1 MDMEGVERY
10 DAEEMR
16 EILRLEFEHA
26 SHIAKEAGNSAE
38 MARFSQLADTVREIE
53 PSLLE
58 AYSELFDGLTD
69 VEVSSEMFRRIGLS
83 WFPITATEFV
93 TKFISVRTGG
103 HF

>member
-1 MDMEGVERY
+1 
-10 DAEEMR
+10 
-16 EILRLEFEHA
+16 
-26 SHIAKEAGNSAE
+26 
-38 MARFSQLADTVREIE
+38 
-53 PSLLE
+53 
-58 AYSELFDGLTD
+58 LFDGLTD

>member
-1 MDMEGVERY
+1 MDMEGVGRRG
-10 DAEEMR
+10 EEMR
-16 EILRLEFEHA
+16 EILRLEFKHA
-26 SHIAKEAGNSAE
+26 SHIAGNSAE
-38 MARFSQLADTVREIE
+38 MARFLQLADTVQEID

-93 TKFISVRTGG
+93 IKFISVRTGG